1 MCPKMDFLGDKSR
14 IRNDRCVS
22 YRCRS
27 PRCSCSAILPMIFGH
42 RARLR
47 GGRIA
52 GDDVLVSRRHRIAA
66 AGSGFTR
73 QGSGRTRVMPMWCVS
88 FGLVPRAGN
97 RVDDYPKFVAGAHSS
112 LGESI
117 DRENRKLGFSN
128 REVNRDRCSRQN
140 QISNGIFHNRVL
152 TRRDCRSNTVQGVLL
167 WVAADLDVVLGE
179 FECSQ
184 GRVTIHHVV
193 RVVRGDRD
201 GDRVS

>member
-1 MCPKMDFLGDKSR
+1 MM
-14 IRNDRCVS
+14 
-22 YRCRS
+22 
-27 PRCSCSAILPMIFGH
+27 FGH

-128 REVNRDRCSRQN
+128 REVNCDRCSRHTK
-140 QISNGIFHNRVL
+140 SAMASF
-152 TRRDCRSNTVQGVLL
+152 TTVY
-167 WVAADLDVVLGE
+167 
-179 FECSQ
+179 
-184 GRVTIHHVV
+184 
-193 RVVRGDRD
+193 
-201 GDRVS
+201 